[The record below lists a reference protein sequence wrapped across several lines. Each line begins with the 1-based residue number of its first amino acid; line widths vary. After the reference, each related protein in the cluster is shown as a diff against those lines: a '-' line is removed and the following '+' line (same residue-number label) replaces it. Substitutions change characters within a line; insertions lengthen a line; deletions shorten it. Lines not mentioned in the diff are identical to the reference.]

1 MHISPFYL
9 PSKSHPIQSSP
20 CPPGF
25 CHSPPHSTGHLGPLM
40 PNITCRTHI
49 VRSKNLPRLLL
60 ACKKCTLVL
69 HEQALPAGKGLAP
82 FKIGDTQGL
91 KGAACSRGTLRS
103 LPPPPLPMP
112 QRCLHPRALPHT
124 SWDARGRVCWQRQSR
139 EAAAPAPNTSCIQQ
153 EAEAAERRASH
164 PSSAQLLLLKVLLCP
179 LEQVGKLCQTNPA
192 RYPPPLDLGKQC
204 EPLTS

>member
-25 CHSPPHSTGHLGPLM
+25 CHSPPHSTGHLGPLR

-69 HEQALPAGKGLAP
+69 REQALPAARARP
-82 FKIGDTQGL
+82 HL
-91 KGAACSRGTLRS
+91 KLGTRRDSRG
-103 LPPPPLPMP
+103 LP
-112 QRCLHPRALPHT
+112 
-124 SWDARGRVCWQRQSR
+124 
-139 EAAAPAPNTSCIQQ
+139 
-153 EAEAAERRASH
+153 AAEGHPDLSHHHPFPCPRDACTPEPSRTPVGMHGEGFAGRDRAAKQQHLPQTHPAYSRRQRLLRDVPLIHHRHSFFSSRSYCAPWSRLG
-164 PSSAQLLLLKVLLCP
+164 SSARLILPGTHP
-179 LEQVGKLCQTNPA
+179 LWTWENNVSP
-192 RYPPPLDLGKQC
+192 
-204 EPLTS
+204 